1 MVLISSL
8 KTRKNVSLI
17 SKTLSRPI
25 KLTWRNVK
33 TILTS
38 RLTRL
43 PRTKSKSKSKS
54 KPGEKRKTKKSVRFH
69 TDKGN
74 ILNLPSVPRE
84 SPQLKS
90 IEERFKEVFGKSPEK
105 ITKVDFIQEEFIT
118 QTEKRRR
125 LSNPKLKVPT
135 HSPSPK
141 KSPKKRTSKKKNAV
155 KVKA

>member
-1 MVLISSL
+1 ML
-8 KTRKNVSLI
+8 KTRKSVTSVSR
-17 SKTLSRPI
+17 TLPRPI

-33 TILTS
+33 AILTLKLS
-38 RLTRL
+38 
-43 PRTKSKSKSKS
+43 RTKSKSK
-54 KPGEKRKTKKSVRFH
+54 PGGKRKIKNTVRFH
-69 TDKGN
+69 TNQGN

-105 ITKVDFIQEEFIT
+105 ITKVNFIQEEIIT

-125 LSNPKLKVPT
+125 LSNLKVPT

-141 KSPKKRTSKKKNAV
+141 KSPKKRISKKKNAV